1 MTHSHDH
8 RIDQA
13 ITVLRRILRA
23 TELHERELA
32 QSAGLTIS
40 KLRVLQALAS
50 REGRSATPTHLAQK
64 LRVSQATV
72 TMLVDQLESRA
83 LVMRRRSDRDRRQMH
98 VVLVDAGGEALR
110 GTPDVLQQYFKTGF
124 ERLQDWEQMM
134 VVAVLDCVS
143 QMLHPDLDDDAND
156 GSSG

>member
-13 ITVLRRILRA
+13 ITVLRQILRA

-64 LRVSQATV
+64 FRSQSG
-72 TMLVDQLESRA
+72 DG
-83 LVMRRRSDRDRRQMH
+83 D
-98 VVLVDAGGEALR
+98 DAGRPVG
-110 GTPDVLQQYFKTGF
+110 KS
-124 ERLQDWEQMM
+124 RLGH
-134 VVAVLDCVS
+134 AS
-143 QMLHPDLDDDAND
+143 PIR
-156 GSSG
+156 S